1 MNTRPSLYVIVFFCF
16 FSPLL
21 RDTEK
26 PGRRREKKEPK
37 TQLSG
42 FDTSGSVLDVVD
54 MKMTAVVA
62 DLTFV

>member
-1 MNTRPSLYVIVFFCF
+1 M
-16 FSPLL
+16 

-42 FDTSGSVLDVVD
+42 FDTNGSVLDVVD
-54 MKMTAVVA
+54 MKTTAVVA
-62 DLTFV
+62 DLTFA

>member
-1 MNTRPSLYVIVFFCF
+1 MNTRPSLYVIVFF